1 MPLESLLIKLADGG
15 YKGDFTLKVAPKEL
29 GVGDDK
35 NVLGKLEEA
44 KEYFQKHFK
53 EK

>member
-15 YKGDFTLKVAPKEL
+15 YKGDFTLKVASKEL
-29 GVGDDK
+29 GAGDDK
-35 NVLGKLEEA
+35 SVLKKLEEA

-53 EK
+53 KK